1 MKVLVVL
8 AACAVFAGAFGA
20 TRIRDGHED
29 PVFEI
34 LGDDIK
40 QDGDNA
46 ETVDATDDL
55 SPIKESSDDPTE
67 LVQPSY
73 RDRRFSCD
81 VLSLQSKWVSPNHS
95 ACAVRCLAQRRKGG
109 KCKNGDCV
117 CR

>member
-8 AACAVFAGAFGA
+8 AGCAVFVGAFGA
-20 TRIRDGHED
+20 TTIHDGYED

-34 LGDDIK
+34 QGDDIK
-40 QDGDNA
+40 EDGDNA

-55 SPIKESSDDPTE
+55 SPIKESSDDPTD
-67 LVQPSY
+67 VSPSY
-73 RDRRFSCD
+73 RARRFSCD
-81 VLSLQSKWVSPNHS
+81 VLSFQSKWVSPNHS

-109 KCKNGDCV
+109 KCKNGVCV